1 MALGHTKTLDA
12 LFPGVR
18 RSILCALFGEP
29 ARWWS
34 LNELS
39 GRAGINP
46 SSLRHHLAD
55 LSEAGVVRQH
65 AESGRLSFQPDTE
78 CPVYLELRALLVKL
92 SPSLCDRG
100 ETILVVEDQPA
111 TAQITRIL
119 LESWGYRVIEAHTG
133 HDAVAQFERS
143 PAIHLLLTDVI
154 MPGMT
159 GPQLAQVLTGRDP
172 NLPVIFMSGYPSQEF
187 ENPQSAFLPKPFNPA
202 SLSRMVR
209 KALDINGNSGTQRGG
224 VRSRSNQ

>member
-1 MALGHTKTLDA
+1 MAHTKTLDA

-34 LNELS
+34 LNELA

-55 LSEAGVVRQH
+55 LCDAGVVRQH
-65 AESGRLSFQPDTE
+65 AESVRPSFQPDPE

-92 SPSLCDRG
+92 SPSLSDHG

-119 LESWGYRVIEAHTG
+119 LESWGYRVMEAHTG
-133 HDAVAQFERS
+133 RDAIALFDRGQ
-143 PAIHLLLTDVI
+143 AIDLLLTDVI

-159 GPQLAQVLTGRDP
+159 GPQLAEVLTGRDP
-172 NLPVIFMSGYPSQEF
+172 NLPVIFMSGYSSQKF
-187 ENPQSAFLPKPFNPA
+187 EDLRAAFLPKPFNPA

-209 KALDINGNSGTQRGG
+209 KALDINDNSGTQRSGF
-224 VRSRSNQ
+224 RPRSNQ